1 MKFQISFPK
10 RYFKVCNAEENV
22 GNDGHKSWPWGA
34 SVACGGEIWSGR
46 EVAKSRFLKKMRE
59 RERKGLNLFPT
70 RCFERWGCASDN
82 IVLQSLQ
89 LPTTDTD
96 EAVNTTQMT
105 FSATFLEKK
114 TKGSFFKPFKKQGGK
129 GIETVPASSWFDGH
143 LIFQST
149 IPRGRTWR
157 NSVKPVFDETSTI
170 QPVGLFEKKNKT
182 RAASLMV
189 RPPPV
194 FKILKY
200 LPFLFSSSPSSI
212 RIPQDG
218 GKTPLEIVN
227 KPATHTRIKQKD
239 TWTIPPSL
247 HGFITRCK
255 LKTKEERNDTTEFI
269 WLKAFISGFF
279 IPQP

>member
-1 MKFQISFPK
+1 MSEMTAINLDP
-10 RYFKVCNAEENV
+10 EELPRHV
-22 GNDGHKSWPWGA
+22 VEKSDL
-34 SVACGGEIWSGR
+34 GGRWENFG
-46 EVAKSRFLKKMRE
+46 FLKKWE
-59 RERKGLNLFPT
+59 RERSWTFPQHAALNVEATHRATLSCRTYSCLRMTQWGPWIPHRWIPVQLSLKRKQRALFLSLSKSKG
-70 RCFERWGCASDN
+70 
-82 IVLQSLQ
+82 
-89 LPTTDTD
+89 
-96 EAVNTTQMT
+96 
-105 FSATFLEKK
+105 EKG
-114 TKGSFFKPFKKQGGK
+114 T
-129 GIETVPASSWFDGH
+129 ETVPASSWFDGH

-182 RAASLMV
+182 RAASLIV

-218 GKTPLEIVN
+218 EKTPLEIVN
-227 KPATHTRIKQKD
+227 KPATHTKIKQKE
-239 TWTIPPSL
+239 TWTIPLSL

-255 LKTKEERNDTTEFI
+255 LKTKEERNDTTELI
-269 WLKAFISGFF
+269 LLKAFISGFF